1 MSSWVEVDRLDSIGV
16 GGFGHDF
23 KALEGHESPIV
34 KVFKSFNEGGGDGRG
49 IFFLVGTIFPMSAML
64 HIISNLPTN
73 SMRMMGQMREASSA
87 IAYKL
92 LENTENAK
100 EGSQN
105 DQDRSILG
113 LLREFEA
120 YIYPRS

>member
-1 MSSWVEVDRLDSIGV
+1 
-16 GGFGHDF
+16 
-23 KALEGHESPIV
+23 
-34 KVFKSFNEGGGDGRG
+34 
-49 IFFLVGTIFPMSAML
+49 
-64 HIISNLPTN
+64 
-73 SMRMMGQMREASSA
+73 MRMMGQMREASSA